1 MERCL
6 IVGAGR
12 RLFNAMLMV
21 VSIATAA
28 ITVGPNT
35 ALANSAAVEASFRG
49 QGLYRAG
56 ARMIYLNTREQYVQA
71 AYLIHA
77 LQNTYIGA
85 FEQDWTE
92 ICDDPWEPWLCRRQ
106 YSGFGVRQYYLAW
119 DLVSPTQIID
129 ARSSRHDRIYFYL
142 TDQGRRTLNAM
153 FDSNGYAV
161 LARGSERIGIGATD
175 RAPTTLHPGYDRS
188 FKTAFNWGFNLQFT
202 FKSGSGETDFDID
215 FNQPWNPA
223 HLFECNS
230 QISCHVDT
238 FERSYGQPPVDLLQ
252 FVQ

>member
-1 MERCL
+1 
-6 IVGAGR
+6 
-12 RLFNAMLMV
+12 
-21 VSIATAA
+21 
-28 ITVGPNT
+28 
-35 ALANSAAVEASFRG
+35 
-49 QGLYRAG
+49 
-56 ARMIYLNTREQYVQA
+56 MIYLNTREQYVQA

-85 FEQDWTE
+85 FEQDWIQ
-92 ICDDPWEPWLCRRQ
+92 ICDDPWEPWLCRWQ
-106 YSGFGVRQYYLAW
+106 PSGFGVRQYHLAW

-129 ARSSRHDRIYFYL
+129 ARSSRHDRIFFYL

-161 LARGSERIGIGATD
+161 LARGSQRIGIGATD

-202 FKSGSGETDFDID
+202 FKSGTGETDFDID